1 MTSESKTWDT
11 LKTEYLRQVEKALS
25 SVKHPRSKD
34 ILEDVTSHLDQRFAK
49 LEPRQQTWEDFQA
62 IITEMGPASDYAEL
76 LDPNAAPTGRNVS
89 RKYLLWVG
97 PAAVVVIAAA
107 ILLTT
112 AKIEKRTAGEG
123 LRKTFPETLNEA
135 QKLYM
140 NWTETYFASFLDRKE
155 YANLSDSAKKELEEK
170 WLKVLQGPLSQK
182 YYHVIN
188 CLAAIKSKKAVN
200 PLLKIAT
207 EHREKDNRD
216 RWMATR
222 ALGIVGDES
231 IVPELIHL
239 VYHYNQNT
247 RFWAQVSLV
256 RLVGANFASDW
267 QAWGQWWNKEKGSP
281 PFSSQKTTWTSRAD
295 WSNQKFQEEKDKAF
309 IERLKQEKNGIQK
322 PSVETYIVNFKPVSP
337 FEPRT
342 ARELLNAFNE
352 NHPRGVRTHHYR
364 TQVRDNALVGYIC
377 VDTKAGKEVIVNMLN
392 ESRKLALISAKPA
405 AQREL
410 EKLYAMGQ
418 PSLREAHAERYFAD
432 LPISRYYELLD
443 GETVAELSNH
453 ERWTDGWF
461 KVEEAYEAAAQGEK
475 KAMIEQW
482 MIEAKSNNFDK
493 KTRAIAALG
502 NVAAKE
508 AVEILI
514 EIAKEPKPVQGN
526 RSKWM
531 AVRALGKI
539 GDAAAVPV
547 LIDLLDHYNKD
558 TRLYARVGL
567 CEIAGVYFGDDK
579 QHWRT
584 WWQENQQKQEQIGEK
599 NSSSSQRY

>member
-453 ERWTDGWF
+453 ERRTDGWF

-579 QHWRT
+579 QQWRT

>member
-11 LKTEYLRQVEKALS
+11 LKTEYLRHVEKALS
-25 SVKHPRSKD
+25 SVKHPRRKD
-34 ILEDVTSHLDQRFAK
+34 ILEDVTSHLDQRFAE
-49 LEPRQQTWEDFQA
+49 LEPRQQTWENFQA

-97 PAAVVVIAAA
+97 LAAVVVIAAA

-140 NWTETYFASFLDRKE
+140 NWTETYFTSFLDRNE
-155 YANLSDSAKKELEEK
+155 YANLSDSAKKKLEEK
-170 WLKVLQGPLSQK
+170 WLKVLQGPWSQK

-247 RFWAQVSLV
+247 RFWAQISLV

-267 QAWGQWWNKEKGSP
+267 QAWGQWWNKEKDSP
-281 PFSSQKTTWTSRAD
+281 PFSSQKITWTSRAD

-309 IERLKQEKNGIQK
+309 IEHLKQEKNGIQK

-579 QHWRT
+579 QQWRT

-599 NSSSSQRY
+599 NLVTN